1 MPKINLL
8 KKEVYELIAAGE
20 VIDRPSAI
28 VKELLENAI
37 DAGASVITVEIKD
50 GGRSYIRVCD
60 NGCGISREDLPTA
73 FLRHATSKVS
83 TQDDLS
89 TIMTLGFRGEALAS
103 VCAVAKVDII
113 TKPKE
118 DALGSHMII
127 EGSKQRKIED
137 TGCPDGTTI
146 VVRDLFYNVP
156 ARLKFLKSA
165 ATEGNAV
172 AAVVQKIILSH
183 PEVSFKF
190 IRDNKTDI
198 ITAGDGKSY
207 SAIYSVFGREFA
219 KSLIEVSY
227 SYNNINISG
236 YISKPLECKG
246 KRTFQ
251 NFFINNRYV
260 KSNTCHTA
268 LEEAYRNSIMVGK
281 FPACTLFL
289 EIDPN
294 TIDVNVHPAK
304 IEIRFSDEKKA
315 YDAVFFAIKNALMK
329 NDAVNTMNIAPKETL
344 PPEKLYVPKP
354 QGEQLSFE
362 NNIISFDTDSADNT
376 ENNPDIENNISVSNN
391 AAEKEMPESI
401 SVPEPMPNQEN
412 LFLKNLEQDIKP
424 PESKTKTDIPQENK
438 EFKYLEARSF
448 AAREAPKPAPPPEP
462 AEKPLKLV
470 GEIFNTYIIVEQD
483 KDVYIIDKHAA
494 HERYIFEQIK
504 SKALN
509 LDSQMLLEPI
519 YVLLGYDEYDALISN
534 LEKAKEFGFIIEDD
548 IAPTVAVTGVPVLV
562 FDTEI
567 SDLVGQLAR
576 NFLNNMENPQLEV
589 FDDLLHSIA
598 CKAAIKAHD
607 INSDKE
613 LLYLAKCVFSED
625 IRYCPHGRPVKI
637 KLSKYEI
644 EKQFKRIV

>member
-1 MPKINLL
+1 MPRINLL

-37 DAGASVITVEIKD
+37 DAGASIITVEIKE
-50 GGRSYIRVCD
+50 GGKSYIRVCD

-73 FLRHATSKVS
+73 FRRHATSKVS
-83 TQDDLS
+83 TQDDLN

-113 TKPKE
+113 TKPKN

-165 ATEGNAV
+165 TTEGNAI
-172 AAVVQKIILSH
+172 ATVVQKIILSH
-183 PEVSFKF
+183 PDISFKF

-198 ITAGDGKSY
+198 ITSGDRKSY
-207 SAIYSVFGREFA
+207 SAIYSVFGRDFA
-219 KSLIEVSY
+219 KSLIEVEY
-227 SYNNINISG
+227 HHNNIQVSG

-246 KRTFQ
+246 KRIFQ
-251 NFFINNRYV
+251 NFFINGRYV

-268 LEEAYRNSIMVGK
+268 LEEAYRNNIMVGK
-281 FPACTLFL
+281 FPACALFL
-289 EIDPN
+289 DIDPN

-304 IEIRFSDEKKA
+304 IEIRFSDEKKV
-315 YDAVFFAIKNALMK
+315 YDAVFFAVKNALMK
-329 NDAVNTMNIAPKETL
+329 NDTTNVMSIAPKEQ
-344 PPEKLYVPKP
+344 PKNLYAEKP
-354 QGEQLSFE
+354 QGEQISFE
-362 NNIISFDTDSADNT
+362 NNAVLNNLDNIDCAKIAGNTNNNIDDNT
-376 ENNPDIENNISVSNN
+376 EQSPNISNS
-391 AAEKEMPESI
+391 
-401 SVPEPMPNQEN
+401 EPDGEN
-412 LFLKNLEQDIKP
+412 LFIKNLEKDISSKP
-424 PESKTKTDIPQENK
+424 INHKTESAQPQEIMQKQENS
-438 EFKYLEARSF
+438 EFKYLGANSF
-448 AAREAPKPAPPPEP
+448 VKETPAPPPP
-462 AEKPLKLV
+462 PPTEKPLKLV
-470 GEIFNTYIIVEQD
+470 GEIFNTYIIVEQG

-534 LEKAKEFGFIIEDD
+534 LEKAKQFGFIIEDD
-548 IAPTVAVTGVPVLV
+548 VAPTVAVTGVPVLV

-567 SDLVGQLAR
+567 SELVEQLAK
-576 NFLNNMENPQLEV
+576 NFLNNMQNPQLEI

-613 LLYLAKCVFSED
+613 LLYLAKCVFNED

-644 EKQFKRIV
+644 EKQFKRII